1 MTENIKDLFEEG
13 FAFHKANQLNQA
25 RKIFE
30 KVLEQDKNHINAIYL
45 LATIFG
51 QEKKYQEALDLFNR
65 GIAIKDDVPELF
77 YNQGIVLNA
86 LGRFNEAI
94 QSYEMAIK
102 LKPDLEGAY
111 LNLGFI
117 FQNLQQY
124 QEAII
129 QYDKVLSLNPKQD
142 KAYFF
147 RATCYLEMKNFNSA
161 LKDFEKVKGSY
172 TNFLGLKT
180 YTKLSICQWD
190 HYEEEKEKILEGI
203 REGINVATPFISY
216 LLTDKLDI
224 QLEAGKLEI
233 GMKYSAK
240 NDLGPI
246 QKYQKK
252 QKIKIAY
259 FSFDFNNTPISFLTL
274 GLFQLHDK
282 NNFEIFGF
290 SLNPAPKDFMQ
301 ESISR
306 SCSQFIN
313 VSHMSDIEVAKLA
326 RELEIDIAIDLNGHV
341 TTGARPGIFSYRA
354 APIQINFLGNPGTI
368 GSEYHDFII
377 ADKVIIPE
385 QFKKYY
391 SEKIIYLPDSYFVN
405 SHASYKFSKNLKSL
419 KELNLPSDDF
429 IFCCFNNTF
438 KITPEVFDSW
448 MRILRKVPHSV
459 LWLIK
464 HSDDIEDNLKKI
476 AIQNEIEPT
485 RLIFTQRSTQPDY
498 YSWYQYADL
507 FLDTFPYNAHTTG
520 LDSLWLNV
528 PIVTRLGDAFASRVC
543 ASQLTALNLSELI
556 CDTQEAYEDMAIDL
570 ALNERKL
577 MQIKKKLE
585 QNAVASN
592 LFNTLNFTKGLEKA
606 YQELY
611 AQYQNDIGFKELEIL
626 L

>member
-1 MTENIKDLFEEG
+1 MKENIKVLFEKG
-13 FAFHKANQLNQA
+13 FACHKANQLDQA
-25 RKIFE
+25 KNFFE
-30 KVLEQDKNHINAIYL
+30 KVLDQDKNHINAIYL

-51 QEKKYQEALDLFNR
+51 QEKKYQEALDLFKR
-65 GIAIKDDVPELF
+65 AIAIKDNIPELF

-86 LGRFNEAI
+86 QGRFNEAI
-94 QSYEMAIK
+94 QSYETAIK
-102 LKPDLEGAY
+102 LKPDIEEAY

-129 QYDKVLSLNPKQD
+129 QYDKVLGLNPKQD
-142 KAYFF
+142 KASFF

-161 LKDFEKVKGSY
+161 LKDFEKVKGAY

-190 HYEEEKEKILEGI
+190 QYEEEKEKILEGI
-203 REGINVATPFISY
+203 REGTNVATPFISY

-224 QLEAGKLEI
+224 QFEAGKLEI
-233 GMKYSAK
+233 EMKYPSK
-240 NDLGPI
+240 DDLGSI

-282 NNFEIFGF
+282 NKFEIFGF
-290 SLNPAPKDFMQ
+290 SLNPAPKDYMQ

-306 SCSQFIN
+306 SCNQFIN
-313 VSHMSDIEVAKLA
+313 VSHISDIEVAKLV

-377 ADKVIIPE
+377 ADKVVIPE
-385 QFKKYY
+385 KLKSYY

-438 KITPEVFDSW
+438 KITPEVFNSW
-448 MRILRKVPHSV
+448 MRILRKVPQSV

-464 HSDDIEDNLKKI
+464 HSDDIENNLKKI
-476 AIQNEIEPT
+476 AIQNEIKPK

-498 YSWYQYADL
+498 YGWYQYADL

-520 LDSLWLNV
+520 LDALWFNV
-528 PIVTRLGDAFASRVC
+528 PVVTRIGDSFSSRVC
-543 ASQLTALNLSELI
+543 ASQLNALNIPELI
-556 CDTQEAYEDMAIDL
+556 CNTQKTYEDIAIDL
-570 ALNERKL
+570 ALNEKKL
-577 MQIKKKLE
+577 MQIKDKLE
-585 QNAVASN
+585 KNILTTN
-592 LFNTLNFTKGLEKA
+592 LFNTSTFTKSLERA
-606 YQELY
+606 YEEVHS
-611 AQYQNDIGFKELEIL
+611 QYQNDIGL
-626 L
+626 